1 MATIWPL
8 EEKENNKVKVLWDS
22 IKNSGQSC
30 DQKGVG
36 IGKWLKQA
44 IK

>member
-1 MATIWPL
+1 MATIRLL
-8 EEKENNKVKVLWDS
+8 EEKENNKVEVLWFS
-22 IKNSGQSC
+22 IKNSGQNC